1 MHFQKHH
8 WIQMVNKGAG
18 QPETVTGCLSHIS
31 SEEEHEKEKSLKSLR
46 EKKKNLGRQVGQ
58 HGLFLIPVKSLLRG
72 LAKR

>member
-46 EKKKNLGRQVGQ
+46 EKKK
-58 HGLFLIPVKSLLRG
+58 IWEDK
-72 LAKR
+72 

>member
-46 EKKKNLGRQVGQ
+46 EKKKSGKTSRTTRALS
-58 HGLFLIPVKSLLRG
+58 HSSKISTTWLS
-72 LAKR
+72 